1 MWVLFKDEYM
11 SESFGLSK
19 LKERRLLT
27 LPFVITVSL
36 LYKESYPEFVNK
48 VREYYFKDAT
58 EMEFYIKEVD
68 DLIDQILIVSC
79 HFKWFV
85 IMFKVVLI

>member
-1 MWVLFKDEYM
+1 M

-27 LPFVITVSL
+27 LPLVITVSL
-36 LYKESYPEFVNK
+36 LYKVSYPEFVNK

-68 DLIDQILIVSC
+68 DLIDQILIVSYP
-79 HFKWFV
+79 FKWFCCN
-85 IMFKVVLI
+85 FQCCDKFRFWK